1 MLIPKRGLYVQ
12 HTCIERFFSSLAGWL
27 GNAVWGVLQG
37 DAGRRLLNRLSP
49 FMVSSVEIRRRK
61 FFFPL
66 PSDKYDRKKRAKR
79 LYRILLDFTLYLL
92 LWPKSRF

>member
-12 HTCIERFFSSLAGWL
+12 HTCIEKVVSSLAGWL

-61 FFFPL
+61 FFFLLPL
-66 PSDKYDRKKRAKR
+66 TNTAGRKGRR
-79 LYRILLDFTLYLL
+79 GCIGFY
-92 LWPKSRF
+92 